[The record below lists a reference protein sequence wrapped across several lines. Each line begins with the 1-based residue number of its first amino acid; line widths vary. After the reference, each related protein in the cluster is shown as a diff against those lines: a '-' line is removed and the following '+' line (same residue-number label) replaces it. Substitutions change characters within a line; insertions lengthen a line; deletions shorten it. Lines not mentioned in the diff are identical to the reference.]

1 MNRLQLMDR
10 SLSEG
15 EHGYISIAI
24 MVPGVLME
32 ELIELVDQVVFILG
46 VIRFFLVVITPIG

>member
-1 MNRLQLMDR
+1 MNCLELVDG

-24 MVPGVLME
+24 MVPGVLLE
-32 ELIELVDQVVFILG
+32 EFIELVDQVVFVLS